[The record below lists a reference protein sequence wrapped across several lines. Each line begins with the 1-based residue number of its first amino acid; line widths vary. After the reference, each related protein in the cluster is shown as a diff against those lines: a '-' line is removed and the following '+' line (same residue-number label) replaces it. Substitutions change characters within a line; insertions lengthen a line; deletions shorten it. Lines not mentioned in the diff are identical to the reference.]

1 MGRFYKLLQILGLVS
16 ILAYIAAC
24 DGKADP
30 PFAGSHLGDAVI
42 DDGGGGTRSDID
54 PGQLYVVTKIVAAS
68 SDITSWVN
76 ADLPFNTPRR
86 QLGVSATDS
95 QWPFEFGYT
104 YPANNYA
111 LTEAHLLM
119 VTARDS
125 SDTEAIFIDGVF
137 TGRPPN
143 TMVSTTST
151 KVTHRLYNCR
161 TTECGGAIAPT
172 GTANTFFLDWALNHY
187 KVSTDNTFDINL
199 QNLLTNTALTITDI
213 LSDGLLRVVTGD
225 DAIVRDDNAGSST
238 SRPLLVMVG
247 STYSTTPLTC
257 NISPTYYMKN
267 NYLFVDGNS
276 ILQPAFT
283 GTVLTPSASSG
294 SVYGAFR
301 SVEFYYDPRLPTLTS
316 YDLLNITKGDLT
328 LQLRRANTDPT
339 AIVIN
344 GIGIDQDG
352 FDRNLADPA
361 IVETWSSD
369 AAIRSA
375 WNTFVT
381 GIPADSTLQ
390 TRTLNLLTLLGAN
403 TMKSLL
409 LQGKLN
415 IAVAG
420 PIARI
425 QASAATSTRTYGVQV
440 TGPELIL
447 EGNYAAE
454 ICEVPDNPSS
464 PLNGGGGGSTTCPDP
479 STDTLAPTLSSI
491 GTINITANSATIQ
504 WLSSLEPTT
513 TQVGYGL
520 LSPTTLSTKVDTLTN
535 FHSVNITGLQPY
547 KYYQFN
553 VRSVDAC
560 GNETISATKSFR
572 TLR

>member
-1 MGRFYKLLQILGLVS
+1 MGRIYNVLQILGLAL
-16 ILAYIAAC
+16 IATYIASC
-24 DGKADP
+24 NGKADL
-30 PFAGSHLGDAVI
+30 PFPGSHLGDSVI
-42 DDGGGGTRSDID
+42 DDGGGGSRSDID

-68 SDITSWVN
+68 SDITSWAD
-76 ADLPFNTPRR
+76 ADLPFNRPRR
-86 QLGVSATDS
+86 QLGVSSTDS
-95 QWPFEFGYT
+95 QWPFEFGFT

-119 VTARDS
+119 VTSRDA
-125 SDTEAIFIDGVF
+125 SDTEAIFVDGVF
-137 TGRPPN
+137 TGRPPDS
-143 TMVSTTST
+143 MVSTTST

-161 TTECGGAIAPT
+161 TVECGGAIAPT
-172 GTANTFFLDWALNHY
+172 GPTNNFFLDWALTHY

-199 QNLLTNTALTITDI
+199 QNLLTNTALTIADI

-247 STYSTTPLTC
+247 STYSTTALTC

-276 ILQPAFT
+276 IAQPAFT
-283 GTVLTPSASSG
+283 GSVLTPFNSSASP
-294 SVYGAFR
+294 YAAFR

-316 YDLLNITKGDLT
+316 YDLLNITKGDLW

-352 FDRNLADPA
+352 FDRNTADPA
-361 IVETWSSD
+361 VVESWSSD
-369 AAIRSA
+369 AVVRAS

-381 GIPADSTLQ
+381 GISADSSLQ
-390 TRTLNLLTLLGAN
+390 TRTLNLLSLLGAS

-409 LQGKLN
+409 QQGKLN

-454 ICEVPDNPSS
+454 ICEVPDNPNS
-464 PLNGGGGGSTTCPDP
+464 PLNGGGVVPSVCTPPDP
-479 STDTLAPTLSSI
+479 DVLAPTLSSI
-491 GTINITANSATIQ
+491 QVINITSSSATIQ
-504 WLSSLEPTT
+504 WLSSLETST
-513 TQVGYGL
+513 SQVGYGL
-520 LSPTTLSTKVDTLTN
+520 LAPSTTTTIDNTPVT
-535 FHSVNITGLQPY
+535 FHSVNITGLLPY
-547 KYYQFN
+547 KFYQYN

-560 GNETISATKSFR
+560 GNETISTSKSFR

>member
-1 MGRFYKLLQILGLVS
+1 MGRFSALLIIVGIIS
-16 ILAYIAAC
+16 GSAYLAGC
-24 DGKADP
+24 DGKADV
-30 PFAGSHLGDAVI
+30 PFAGTHLGDAVI
-42 DDGGGGTRSDID
+42 DDGSGGSRSDID
-54 PGQLYVVTKIVAAS
+54 PGQLYVVTKVVAAS
-68 SDITSWVN
+68 SDISSWVD

-119 VTARDS
+119 VTSRDS
-125 SDTEAIFIDGVF
+125 SDTEAIFVDGVF
-137 TGRPPN
+137 TGRPPSS
-143 TMVSTTST
+143 MVSATST

-161 TTECGGAIAPT
+161 TTECTSPVAPT
-172 GTANTFFLDWALNHY
+172 GAANTFFLDWALNHY
-187 KVSTDNTFDINL
+187 KVGTDNTFDVNIE
-199 QNLLTNTALTITDI
+199 NLLTGTALTITDI
-213 LSDGLLRVVTGD
+213 LSDGIFRVVTGD

-257 NISPTYYMKN
+257 STSPTYYMKN

-276 ILQPAFT
+276 IAQPAFT
-283 GTVLTPSASSG
+283 GTVLTPSGSWG

-316 YDLLNITKGDLT
+316 YNLLNITKADLSI
-328 LQLRRANTDPT
+328 QLKRANADPA

-352 FDRNLADPA
+352 FDRNTADPA
-361 IVETWSSD
+361 VVESWSSD
-369 AAIRSA
+369 AAVRAA

-381 GIPADSTLQ
+381 GIPADSTQQ
-390 TRTLNLLTLLGAN
+390 TRTLDLLSLLGAS

-415 IAVAG
+415 VAVAG

-425 QASAATSTRTYGVQV
+425 YGAAATSTRTYGVQV
-440 TGPELIL
+440 AGPELIL

-454 ICEVPDNPSS
+454 VCEVPDNPNS
-464 PLNGGGGGSTTCPDP
+464 PLNGGSGGPAVCSGPDADVVPP
-479 STDTLAPTLSSI
+479 SLSSI
-491 GTINITANSATIQ
+491 QAINITSDSATIQ
-504 WLSSLEPTT
+504 WLSNESTT

-520 LSPTTLSTKVDTLTN
+520 LSPTTVTTKDETLST

-547 KYYQFN
+547 KYYQYN
-553 VRSVDAC
+553 VRSVDGC
-560 GNETISATKSFR
+560 GNETISSTKSFR